1 MVPSV
6 KCEDFGRDS
15 AGTANPSRRSG
26 WTTVKLCLEVGF
38 LVVAINGLMSPARA
52 VHTFNPAAVQDSPNG
67 PWQCTTARPADDWY
81 TVDFDDRQWTK
92 GQGGFGEP
100 STPGSRVNTDWLT
113 PDIWLRRTVNLTAIP
128 EKPALL
134 IHHDEEAEIF
144 INGQKV
150 AAVEKW
156 ITEYKILPLSDDAQK
171 ALKSGE
177 NLLAVHCHQ
186 NGGGQFIDVH
196 LIDADNIPK
205 LPAATG
211 KPEPYKT
218 ELITEWGSKVT
229 PENAW
234 QEYPRPQLVRSNW
247 TNLNGNW
254 DYAISSGEQQTPPA
268 EWSGKI
274 LVPFAIE
281 SRLSGVQKHL
291 QPGESLWYRRS
302 FKSKKSAGK
311 KLLLNFEAVDYR
323 CKVTVNG
330 QDVGSHVGG
339 NLPFS
344 IDITDAIKDGTNE
357 LVVRVEDATDGAQL
371 RGKQHLRPHAIW
383 YTRVS
388 GIWQTVWLEEVPDTY
403 IVDLDFRFELDS
415 MNAESALA
423 WVQLHS
429 RLGGLSGEGLRMR
442 YSVKNGPTVT
452 VKASDAG
459 RIEFENPDPWS
470 PDSPHLYQLNAE
482 LLNSNSQVL
491 DSVESYFA
499 LRHIEKSNARDGI
512 WRLQLNSEPIF
523 HFGPLDQG
531 WWPDGLLTPPS
542 DQALAYDIEFLKA
555 AGFNMI
561 RKHIKIEPRRFYYH
575 CDRLGMMVWQD
586 QPSALINPPWT
597 RMAPNPEDAV
607 WSDADHQ
614 QYMAELDGMI
624 THLEDVPSIVMWVP
638 FNEAWGQH
646 RTMEVGK
653 WTVDRDKSRL
663 VNVASGGNFW
673 PVGDIADEHSYP
685 HPAFPFDQP
694 RFNDYVKVVGEF
706 GGHGWPVQDHLFAN
720 SDRNWGYGDLP
731 KTVDEYK
738 ARYRESIRILT
749 ELKARGI
756 SAGVYTQTTDVEGE
770 INGLMT
776 YDRKVIKIPA
786 EELRLIHEPLLKN

>member
-1 MVPSV
+1 M
-6 KCEDFGRDS
+6 
-15 AGTANPSRRSG
+15 
-26 WTTVKLCLEVGF
+26 TVICLA
-38 LVVAINGLMSPARA
+38 VAIDFFDGTNGLMSHAQAGGPFSFPAIQE
-52 VHTFNPAAVQDSPNG
+52 TPNG
-67 PWQCTTARPADDWY
+67 PWQWTTARPADDWHA
-81 TVDFDDRQWTK
+81 VDFDDRQWTK

-100 STPGSRVNTDWLT
+100 STPGSRVNTEWLT
-113 PDIWLRRTVNLTAIP
+113 PDIWLRRTVNLQAVP
-128 EKPALL
+128 KNPALL

-150 AAVEKW
+150 ATVERW
-156 ITEYKILPLSDDAQK
+156 VTEYKILPLSDDAQK

-196 LIDADNIPK
+196 LIDADNVPK

-218 ELITEWGSKVT
+218 ELITEWGSRVT

-234 QEYPRPQLVRSNW
+234 QEYPRPQLVRSGW
-247 TNLNGNW
+247 TNLNGSW
-254 DYAISSGEQQTPPA
+254 DYTITPGDEHTVPA
-268 EWSGKI
+268 EWSGNI

-291 QPGESLWYRRS
+291 QPGEALWYRRS
-302 FKSKKSAGK
+302 FDAKKAHGK
-311 KLLLNFEAVDYR
+311 LLLLNFEAVDYR
-323 CKVTVNG
+323 CTVMVNG
-330 QDVGSHVGG
+330 KDVGSHIGG

-344 IDITDAIKDGTNE
+344 LDITGAIRDGKNE
-357 LVVRVEDATDGAQL
+357 LIVRVEDSTDGAQL

-388 GIWQTVWLEEVPDTY
+388 GIWQTVWLEEVADTF
-403 IVDLDFRFELDS
+403 IQDLDYAFNLENQNSEPPGVWVSIRSRFTRTPPD
-415 MNAESALA
+415 
-423 WVQLHS
+423 
-429 RLGGLSGEGLRMR
+429 GCTIR
-442 YSVKNGPTVT
+442 YSVVNGPSVT
-452 VKASDAG
+452 VPANKAGVVSID
-459 RIEFENPDPWS
+459 DPRNWS
-470 PDSPHLYQLNAE
+470 PNTPFLYDLKAE
-482 LLNSNSQVL
+482 LLSPGGNVI
-491 DSVESYFA
+491 DTVKSYFA
-499 LRHIEKSNARDGI
+499 LRAVGRKQDGRDNH
-512 WRLQLNSEPIF
+512 WKLTLNDAWIF
-523 HFGPLDQG
+523 HLGPLDQG

-542 DQALAYDIEFLKA
+542 DQALAYDIEFLKS

-561 RKHIKIEPRRFYYH
+561 RKHIKVEPRRFYYH

-597 RMAPNPEDAV
+597 RLAPNPEDAV
-607 WSDADHQ
+607 WSDDDHQ
-614 QYMAELDGMI
+614 QYMAELDDMI

-653 WTVDRDKSRL
+653 WTVERDKTRL

-720 SDRNWGYGDLP
+720 NDRNWGYGDLP

-786 EELRLIHEPLLKN
+786 EELSEIHAPLLKN